1 MSTFTT
7 RIKQKIVVITKIKL
21 LIQLSDTE
29 PSAVER
35 KLTVQGITKQPTN
48 NANKLESSINN
59 QLGKTYQLD
68 FNWRCWP
75 EVQKLKFFRSVKIWT
90 II

>member
-1 MSTFTT
+1 
-7 RIKQKIVVITKIKL
+7 
-21 LIQLSDTE
+21 LSDTE
-29 PSAVER
+29 LSAVER
-35 KLTVQGITKQPTN
+35 KLTVQGKQPTN
-48 NANKLESSINN
+48 NANKLESSKKN

-68 FNWRCWP
+68 FNWCCWP